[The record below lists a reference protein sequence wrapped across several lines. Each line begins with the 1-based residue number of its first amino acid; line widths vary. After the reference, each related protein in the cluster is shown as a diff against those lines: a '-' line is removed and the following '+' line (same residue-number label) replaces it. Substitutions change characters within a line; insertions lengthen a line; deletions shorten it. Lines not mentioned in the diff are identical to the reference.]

1 MKIMKKRRMV
11 KRRTLTKKIR
21 RRENGVCEGTAN
33 RWRGK
38 MWRSD
43 EAEVIFGYYTEPE
56 ESDETWMAGRKNSDR
71 QKRTCAEC
79 WKPDGTGETR
89 E

>member
-1 MKIMKKRRMV
+1 MKKRRMV
-11 KRRTLTKKIR
+11 KRRVLMKKIR

-43 EAEVIFGYYTEPE
+43 EAEVIFGHYTEPE
-56 ESDETWMAGRKNSDR
+56 RSNEYGWPRGRTQTVRN
-71 QKRTCAEC
+71 EH
-79 WKPDGTGETR
+79 
-89 E
+89 